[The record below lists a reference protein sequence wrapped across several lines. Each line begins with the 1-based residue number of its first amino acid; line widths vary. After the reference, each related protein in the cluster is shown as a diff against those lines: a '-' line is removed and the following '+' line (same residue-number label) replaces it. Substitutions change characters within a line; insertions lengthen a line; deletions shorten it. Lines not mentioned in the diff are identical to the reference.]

1 MPAPCVSPGVTY
13 CLLPRLDACKLLIK
27 VARYAAVGGGES
39 PKREEQQAEMKPGG
53 DCRALENSSHRGAA
67 APNSSHCQWKEGSP
81 GQVGLPQ
88 PPARGA
94 HLQHTRS
101 CAGPSL
107 FQQLQP
113 GERNPTL
120 NNQDRNRMANSFR
133 SPAYKIAADVFKA
146 TKTARSAVGSGQ
158 QH

>member
-1 MPAPCVSPGVTY
+1 MPAPCVSPRVTY
-13 CLLPRLDACKLLIK
+13 CLLPQLDACKLLIK

-39 PKREEQQAEMKPGG
+39 LKREEQQAEMKPGG

-146 TKTARSAVGSGQ
+146 TKTARFAVGSGQ